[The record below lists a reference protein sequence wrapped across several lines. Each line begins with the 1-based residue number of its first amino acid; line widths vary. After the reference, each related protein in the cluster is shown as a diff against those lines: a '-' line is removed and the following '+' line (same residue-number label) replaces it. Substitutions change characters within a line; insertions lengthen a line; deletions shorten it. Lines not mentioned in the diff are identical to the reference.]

1 MKKTMRKV
9 TAAALAATMAG
20 ALLTGCGG
28 SSSTQTTTA
37 ASSSSEKEE
46 ESSSQA
52 AEASKEPQVVE
63 FWYGSA
69 NETSSAL
76 FEELFEE
83 YNAEHDDYQ
92 FKYVGIANKDAG
104 DKLAMA
110 IATDTMPDVF
120 STGFNS
126 IMQYVAQDAVISIDS
141 YFEEWDESDKLAPV
155 VVDSLRQIGGG
166 TLYAFPY
173 AYNQDISWYN
183 KGFFEENNI
192 QVPVTQSEFLKLC
205 EEYADPAAGTYFFSL
220 RGNLPYDN
228 LLAWLFTHSDGAG
241 YEGSYFDENN
251 NCILNKPEF
260 VEALEAYAD
269 IYKNNWVS
277 GDCVN
282 NGFNEMVAEFGAGT
296 AQYIMHNSSSKPS
309 HESNLG
315 TGNYGVTKS
324 LANEEGRY
332 YNSALQSLLFAVSKK
347 NGEDGDYSGA
357 IELCKFLTSEK
368 VLSALCQILGNVP
381 VNTDCYEADWFKND
395 EFMPLYQ
402 EILADEN
409 HRSIQNPYWLP
420 DYSAFIQGDMTTDF
434 QAVLLGEMSAQE
446 ALDHWAE
453 VLTAYQKEYLE
464 QE

>member
-1 MKKTMRKV
+1 MKRTMKKI
-9 TAAALAATMAG
+9 TAAVLTAAMAG
-20 ALLTGCGG
+20 TLLTGCGG
-28 SSSTQTTTA
+28 NNTQGA
-37 ASSSSEKEE
+37 AEVAPSAEKESE
-46 ESSSQA
+46 GSSQA
-52 AEASKEPQVVE
+52 AETNKEKQVVE
-63 FWYGSA
+63 FWYCSA
-69 NETSSAL
+69 NENATAL
-76 FEELFEE
+76 FEKLFEE
-83 YNAEHDDYQ
+83 YNAEHDDYE
-92 FKYVGIANKDAG
+92 FKYVGIANKDAK

-126 IMQYVAQDAVISIDS
+126 IMQYVAQDAVIPVDS
-141 YFEEWDESDKLAPV
+141 YFEEWEDADKLAQD
-155 VVDSLRQIGGG
+155 VVDSLKRIGGG

-183 KGFFEENNI
+183 KKMFEENGI
-192 QVPVTQSEFLKLC
+192 QVPVTQNEFLQLC
-205 EEYADPAAGTYFFSL
+205 EEYADPGAGTYFFSL

-228 LLAWLFTHSDGAG
+228 LLSWLFTYADGAG

-251 NCILNKPEF
+251 NCIINKPEF
-260 VEALEAYAD
+260 VAALDAYAD

-282 NGFNEMVAEFGAGT
+282 NGFNEMVAEFGSGT
-296 AQYIMHNSSSKPS
+296 AQYIMHNSSSRPS

-315 TGNYGVTKS
+315 EGNYGVSKS
-324 LANEEGRY
+324 LANDEGRY

-347 NGEDGDYSGA
+347 NGDDGDYSGA
-357 IELCKFLTSEK
+357 VELCKFLTSEK
-368 VLSALCQILGNVP
+368 VLSALCQFLGSVP

-402 EILADEN
+402 EILEDEN
-409 HRSIQNPYWLP
+409 HRSIQNPYWLA
-420 DYSAFIQGDMTTDF
+420 DYFTFIQNDMTTDF
-434 QAVLLGEMSAQE
+434 QAVLLGEMSSQE

-453 VLTAYQKEYLE
+453 VLTGYQKEYLE